1 VQGLKPVLHVA
12 TVGAQLSSMAD
23 ISDAMCTAAG
33 VTPSGKRMAVS
44 AHRPHADALLLVSG
58 SHPVRTLP
66 LLQQFLPGSVAMLRQ
81 ASQLKQRGVLPQQ
94 LALWAVAN
102 PVMEP
107 DASYT
112 EQKVSRP
119 GRPCPR
125 LQLMRSMVT
134 VLGGQLLLRAHCHTT
149 GSPCQLPQLSVM
161 LSHPGVAAVDRCW
174 C

>member
-1 VQGLKPVLHVA
+1 
-12 TVGAQLSSMAD
+12 MAD

-44 AHRPHADALLLVSG
+44 EHRPHADALLLVSG

-112 EQKVSRP
+112 EQKVSRH
-119 GRPCPR
+119 GRACLW
-125 LQLMRSMVT
+125 LQLMCSTVT
-134 VLGGQLLLRAHCHTT
+134 VLTR
-149 GSPCQLPQLSVM
+149 QLPCLRSDTGQGR
-161 LSHPGVAAVDRCW
+161 HARCRNVW
-174 C
+174 SCCLTLACLL